1 MSADAKAD
9 ARSKPAA
16 AKRVESGLFSR
27 LRAWREQHAYSLVS
41 SLGRFFQRPFATLL
55 TVGVMAVA
63 IALPLGLALTL
74 ANIDRFSGHV
84 RESREVTVFLKTD
97 VDAAGADRIATEL
110 RQRPDVAEVR
120 VKTPAEGLA
129 EFRQMSELAG
139 AIDALQD
146 NPMPTVLVALPKDEG
161 VALANALKQRPEV
174 DLVQHDAVWRER
186 LNAWLAFGG
195 RVTWVI
201 AVLLGLGVLLVVGNT
216 IRLEIGA
223 RRDEIGVLQQLGA
236 TDGFVRRPFLYLGAW
251 YGAAAGALA
260 LGLLALAG
268 MAVQPPLARL
278 VGSYGSQFSLAGPG
292 WQGGV
297 AILATAIA
305 FGWLGAWLASG
316 HHLRQTRPTD
326 L

>member
-1 MSADAKAD
+1 
-9 ARSKPAA
+9 
-16 AKRVESGLFSR
+16 
-27 LRAWREQHAYSLVS
+27 
-41 SLGRFFQRPFATLL
+41 LG
-55 TVGVMAVA
+55 M
-63 IALPLGLALTL
+63 
-74 ANIDRFSGHV
+74 
-84 RESREVTVFLKTD
+84 
-97 VDAAGADRIATEL
+97 
-110 RQRPDVAEVR
+110 
-120 VKTPAEGLA
+120 
-129 EFRQMSELAG
+129 
-139 AIDALQD
+139 
-146 NPMPTVLVALPKDEG
+146 
-161 VALANALKQRPEV
+161 
-174 DLVQHDAVWRER
+174 
-186 LNAWLAFGG
+186 
-195 RVTWVI
+195 
-201 AVLLGLGVLLVVGNT
+201 LLVVGNT

-278 VGSYGSQFSLAGPG
+278 VGSYGSQFGLAGPG

-297 AILATAIA
+297 AILAIAIA